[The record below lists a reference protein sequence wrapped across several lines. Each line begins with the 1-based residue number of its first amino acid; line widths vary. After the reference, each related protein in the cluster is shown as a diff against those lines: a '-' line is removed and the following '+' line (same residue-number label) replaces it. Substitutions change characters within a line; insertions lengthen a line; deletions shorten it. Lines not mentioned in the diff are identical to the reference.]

1 MTKNK
6 LELIFN
12 YLDEILPNVGTEL
25 HYSKDYELL
34 FAVILSAQTTDVAV
48 NKVTNVLF
56 SKFKT
61 LEELSEAPIE
71 EIENI
76 IKSIGLFRNKA
87 KNIKESAK
95 ILLLKFNGVIP
106 SKKEDLLTLPGVGV
120 KTANVVRAELF
131 KIPEIAVDTHVF
143 RVAKR
148 LGFAQLSAK
157 IEDVEQ
163 LLRKKIPVERY
174 ILTHHQFIHFGR
186 YVCQARNPKCKDC
199 KLISLCKEP
208 KKNI

>member
-106 SKKEDLLTLPGVGV
+106 SKK
-120 KTANVVRAELF
+120 
-131 KIPEIAVDTHVF
+131 KIF
-143 RVAKR
+143 
-148 LGFAQLSAK
+148 
-157 IEDVEQ
+157 
-163 LLRKKIPVERY
+163 
-174 ILTHHQFIHFGR
+174 
-186 YVCQARNPKCKDC
+186 
-199 KLISLCKEP
+199 
-208 KKNI
+208 